1 MMISC
6 RSTKTGG
13 EAKIKQPNI
22 LLLLSDDQ
30 SFNTINGLGN
40 KEVST
45 PNIDRLVSEGTTFTH
60 AHIMG
65 GKTLLARLQEQ
76 WQ

>member
-6 RSTKTGG
+6 RSTRIVE

-30 SFNTINGLGN
+30 SFNTINALGN

-45 PNIDRLVSEGTTFTH
+45 K
-60 AHIMG
+60 IMG
-65 GKTLLARLQEQ
+65 DAVIAYLQK
-76 WQ
+76 